1 MIDGMV
7 PADGQPFKSKLGKDF
22 SVTLTEPGFYGIKCS
37 PHYAMGM
44 AMAIEVGPPSERDL
58 PSGLPGRARDCF
70 EAILRTVE

>member
-1 MIDGMV
+1 MV

-44 AMAIEVGPPSERDL
+44 VMAIEVGLPSERDL
-58 PSGLPGRARDCF
+58 PGDLPDRARERF
-70 EAILRTVE
+70 EAILKTVD